1 MFIFW
6 RKICH
11 SCQFFSTVSNIASS
25 VNVFQGIVLKF
36 EIHYLA
42 LSKLYKRNSPASLSE
57 PCRCLPGSMFEPE
70 DPLGRPVPCC
80 TRPHSPM
87 ETSLMS
93 SAAACAPCTRARV
106 HEDRSQWVSTRKMW
120 DSMPRPV
127 PVRVANTSSE
137 PWAGEP
143 RELPEWTSLEGETH
157 ENRHLTV
164 SLELKI
170 TSTL

>member
-11 SCQFFSTVSNIASS
+11 FCQFFSTVSNIASS
-25 VNVFQGIVLKF
+25 INVFQGNALKF
-36 EIHYLA
+36 EIHYRRYLSWIKETA
-42 LSKLYKRNSPASLSE
+42 LQAFLNPVDVCLEACLSLKT
-57 PCRCLPGSMFEPE
+57 L
-70 DPLGRPVPCC
+70 LGRPVPCC
-80 TRPHSPM
+80 TRSHSPM

-157 ENRHLTV
+157 LTV
-164 SLELKI
+164 SLELMI